1 MPPPSLVEASGKGP
15 GAQESIRSLTHRAR
29 RVCAL
34 QHSPSHH
41 SVIGSFERTTVWIIH
56 AAGIA
61 VAVLVAVARLRFANE
76 SELGSVTETWLAEY
90 RADQA
95 ADSK

>member
-1 MPPPSLVEASGKGP
+1 
-15 GAQESIRSLTHRAR
+15 
-29 RVCAL
+29 
-34 QHSPSHH
+34 
-41 SVIGSFERTTVWIIH
+41 VWIII
-56 AAGIA
+56 AAAIV
-61 VAVLVAVARLRFANE
+61 VAVLVAVARLHVANE

>member
-1 MPPPSLVEASGKGP
+1 M
-15 GAQESIRSLTHRAR
+15 
-29 RVCAL
+29 
-34 QHSPSHH
+34 
-41 SVIGSFERTTVWIIH
+41 WIIV
-56 AAGIA
+56 AGGIA